1 MRTIHPPDRKLEGY
15 VTPLVEAAKAVR
27 LNAYAPYSDYLVGVA
42 VIDADKRI
50 HVGCNVEGADYD
62 VTHAE
67 ESALS
72 ALVAAGLR
80 RPVMAAVVGG
90 KRGEEPILG
99 VPCGKCRQKFQ
110 EFRSLYGQ
118 DIAFV
123 VLDDD
128 RKLRLA
134 MLGDILPEAFGPADI
149 GVDLA
154 AHRK

>member
-1 MRTIHPPDRKLEGY
+1 MRAIYPSGHKHEDL
-15 VTPLVEAAKAVR
+15 VTPLIEAARAVR

-42 VIDADKRI
+42 LIDVDKRI

-72 ALVAAGLR
+72 ALVAAGLK

-90 KRGEEPILG
+90 KRGEEPVLG

-123 VLDDD
+123 VLDED
-128 RKLRLA
+128 RNLRLA
-134 MLGDILPEAFGPADI
+134 MLGDILPSAFGPADI